1 MVDCEPA
8 LSRVIFD
15 LHSYINFTDGFPVI
29 KKEKVWDSRQLLA
42 ICLGAS
48 WSLRSKL

>member
-8 LSRVIFD
+8 LNRISFD
-15 LHSYINFTDGFPVI
+15 LHYYINFTDGFPVI
-29 KKEKVWDSRQLLA
+29 KKVWDPRQLLA

-48 WSLRSKL
+48 WSLGSKL